1 MSVDHA
7 EIYAP
12 ILGPQQFSNHFPMA
26 SFALKKLG
34 ADEELID
41 RFNKDNL
48 PRLDLNV
55 RAHNSLVITKDNFVL
70 NLGKAKGYL
79 GYLKYFQD
87 KGCLGKEL
95 PLIDDLAKG
104 VSASAFHALIRLGY
118 GLDANDASEIA
129 AGLAYMA
136 DTLLIVIPEEN
147 RSAVVSNVNA
157 RDLGKEIIRRR
168 LAGELEVLSN
178 KATISGRMAVTA
190 QDDERQKI
198 ISSAFNASDLSL
210 DQVAKISLQIFL
222 HTNNFTALHAVT
234 ASHAARL
241 VLPYVGDQEI
251 FIREFFAGIVTAV
264 LTISSEEFR
273 PNNFSSQRPLSSEEI
288 LARGRACTDSHDIK
302 FVYSCLEEY
311 REYSDPRYLTAA
323 ELRLK
328 GWKVV

>member
-12 ILGPQQFSNHFPMA
+12 IFGPQQFSNHFPMA

-55 RAHNSLVITKDNFVL
+55 RADNSLVITKDNFDL

-95 PLIDDLAKG
+95 SRIDDLAKG

-147 RSAVVSNVNA
+147 RSAVVSKVGA
-157 RDLGKEIIRRR
+157 GDLGKKIIRKR
-168 LAGELEVLSN
+168 LAGELEVLSS
-178 KATISGRMAVTA
+178 KATISGRMTVTA
-190 QDDERQKI
+190 KDDERQNI
-198 ISSAFNASDLSL
+198 ISSAFNASNLSL
-210 DQVAKISLQIFL
+210 DQVAKISLQVFL
-222 HTNNFTALHAVT
+222 HTNSFTALHAVT

-241 VLPYVGDQEI
+241 VLPYVGDQET
-251 FIREFFAGIVTAV
+251 FIRELFAGIVTAV
-264 LTISSEEFR
+264 LTIPGEDFKVDAFGPEELL
-273 PNNFSSQRPLSSEEI
+273 SQKVLSS
-288 LARGRACTDSHDIK
+288 RGRVSTDSHDIK
-302 FVYSCLEEY
+302 FIYSCLEEY
-311 REYSDPRYLTAA
+311 REYSDPRYLAAA
-323 ELRLK
+323 ELRLN
-328 GWKVV
+328 GW